1 MVGIGLLPGLEARLG
16 SILLRFSPLHEPSR
30 GGLGDSLVGVK
41 HRLLNETKTTPALMY
56 AVTLRLPTGDA
67 ARGLGEQGVDT
78 ALIAVGGK
86 TLGPVKLTW
95 NGGYTFVS
103 RDRALDFWLLTGA
116 LEYRPTQ
123 TWALVGE
130 CVSTLGVTKVPAEVV
145 LRVGAVYPLSRRL
158 KLDGALGWGVTRASP
173 DLLLTVG
180 VTIALF

>member
-41 HRLLNETKTTPALMY
+41 HRLLNETETTPALMY

-130 CVSTLGVTKVPAEVV
+130 CVSTLGSPK
-145 LRVGAVYPLSRRL
+145 SRR
-158 KLDGALGWGVTRASP
+158 KWCCVSVRSIPSP
-173 DLLLTVG
+173 DG
-180 VTIALF
+180 SSWMAHWGGA